1 MNDYVLEGIAKL
13 QSLDNPVVHCR
24 IDEDGVLVDRE
35 LGVPV
40 ITRFDR
46 SIYLKNLFDNSELHR
61 YIYEIDYG
69 DITATAGNYVS
80 LELYLLSYIVHN
92 IISVS
97 LQTVPVEGYRCCRR
111 RRRAGIVE
119 CVYFIRTNRRLFNA
133 NV

>member
-1 MNDYVLEGIAKL
+1 MVCWLIENWVFRL
-13 QSLDNPVVHCR
+13 
-24 IDEDGVLVDRE
+24 
-35 LGVPV
+35 
-40 ITRFDR
+40 TRFDR

-80 LELYLLSYIVHN
+80 FELYLLSYIVHN

-97 LQTVPVEGYRCCRR
+97 LSKPFQSRDIGGVVGDDGV
-111 RRRAGIVE
+111 GIVE

-133 NV
+133 RTYKLDSIGGGRKRKRKRNE